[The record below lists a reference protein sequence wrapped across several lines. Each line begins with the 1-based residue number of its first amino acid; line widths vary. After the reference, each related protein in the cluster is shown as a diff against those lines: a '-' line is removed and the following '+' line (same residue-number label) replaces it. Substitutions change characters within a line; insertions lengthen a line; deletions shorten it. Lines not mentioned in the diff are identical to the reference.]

1 MGITNITFIGWILI
15 SKLFALLIDHKKET
29 IKPADFYCT
38 FQIYKQPCA
47 QLELSRVGLRSAVL
61 CASNTNA

>member
-1 MGITNITFIGWILI
+1 MNFVGWILI

-29 IKPADFYCT
+29 IKPAYFYCT
-38 FQIYKQPCA
+38 IQIYKQPCA
-47 QLELSRVGLRSAVL
+47 QLEFSRVGLRCVVF